1 MMRDEV
7 RETLDKLDDTI
18 IGEMLIVK
26 DLIKEWE
33 KELCNVVSKFL

>member
-26 DLIKEWE
+26 DLIKE
-33 KELCNVVSKFL
+33 